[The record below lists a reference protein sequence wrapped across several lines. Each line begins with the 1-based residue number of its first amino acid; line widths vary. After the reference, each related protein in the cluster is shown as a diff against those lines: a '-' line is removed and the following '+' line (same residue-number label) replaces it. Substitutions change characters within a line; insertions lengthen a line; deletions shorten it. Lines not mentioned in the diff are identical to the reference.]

1 MTFVVALTGGIGC
14 GKSSAANFFAALGA
28 GVVDTDEIAHRLTR
42 PGEAALQKI
51 ASRLGNE
58 YLLAN
63 GSLDR
68 AKLRQRIFE
77 DPAAKAELE
86 AILHPLIRREAEAE
100 IARQTA
106 PYVVVVVPLLFEA
119 GASYRQ
125 RARQVVVV
133 DCDEE
138 QQIARTMARS
148 GLRREDVQ
156 AIMARQASRETR
168 LRQADEVLQNDGAP
182 EGLKEKVFTLHQR
195 FLRLAQEGS
204 PAATVCQ
211 NHGIVSE

>member
-42 PGEAALQKI
+42 PGEAALQEI

-58 YLLAN
+58 YLLAD

-68 AKLRQRIFE
+68 AKLRRRIFE
-77 DPAAKAELE
+77 DSAAKADLE

-106 PYVVVVVPLLFEA
+106 PYVVVVVPLLFET

-125 RARQVVVV
+125 LAQLVVVV
-133 DCDEE
+133 DCAEE
-138 QQIARTMARS
+138 RQIARTMARS
-148 GLRREDVQ
+148 GLNREEVR
-156 AIMARQASRETR
+156 AIVAQQSSRETR
-168 LRQADEVLQNDGAP
+168 LSQANEVLQNDGAP
-182 EGLKEKVFTLHQR
+182 EELKEKVFALHQR
-195 FLRLAQEGS
+195 LLHLAREGS

-211 NHGIVSE
+211 NHGIVPE